1 MTFFSERQ
9 DLLNQTG
16 GQNMRT
22 MNRQQL
28 DKPISDHFMYEPTD
42 DIEGVLRTFTH
53 GAEQELVGGP
63 DGPVRGKAAL
73 VASTR
78 ACSRISTE
86 SVSAG
91 DAPLWGGFR
100 H

>member
-1 MTFFSERQ
+1 
-9 DLLNQTG
+9 
-16 GQNMRT
+16 MRT

-28 DKPISDHFMYEPTD
+28 DKPISDHFMYEATD

-78 ACSRISTE
+78 ACSQISTE